1 MQGLHTQRV
10 WYGIQMEGSMK
21 SESHGREKRRQ
32 RSLLRKSMTQF
43 VVCVSVLFVLAMPI
57 FYWLTKSYYAEDMA
71 DLVEAVRA
79 GRNIPVP
86 DLEKD
91 IMVGIMI
98 QYGLITAMLGTGV
111 VLTMRFISRKLWAPF
126 DKTLDE
132 LDRFSLEKGRVPALP
147 ASDVAE
153 FNRLNDSLRQLMH
166 NSLDSYKAQK
176 EFTENASHEL
186 QTPLAIFQSK
196 LDLLLQQQ
204 ELTESQAEIIQ
215 DLYQMT
221 SRLSRLNRNL
231 LLLAKIENAQ
241 FAKTEDI
248 CLNTFIEDFLPFLE
262 SIADGLHIVKDFQ
275 RQITIKANRS
285 LLESMVNNLVV
296 NAVRH
301 NRPGGSIV
309 IGIKEKGLA
318 VSNTS
323 DEPALDAT
331 HIFNRF
337 YRPEQ
342 NQNGNGLGLAI
353 VKAVCDY
360 HGWRIAYTY
369 TEGRHCFDV
378 KF

>member
-1 MQGLHTQRV
+1 MRKET
-10 WYGIQMEGSMK
+10 WSN
-21 SESHGREKRRQ
+21 EKRKQ

-43 VVCVSVLFVLAMPI
+43 VVCVSVLFVLAMPL
-57 FYWLTKSYYAEDMA
+57 FYWLTKSYYAEDME
-71 DLVEAVRA
+71 DLVEAVQT
-79 GRNIPVP
+79 GENIPVP

-98 QYGLITAMLGTGV
+98 QYVLITAMLGIGV
-111 VLTMRFISRKLWAPF
+111 VLTMRFISRKLWIPF
-126 DKTLDE
+126 DKTLDKIE
-132 LDRFSLEKGRVPALP
+132 TFSLENGSIPMLP
-147 ASDVAE
+147 TSDVTE
-153 FNRLNDSLRQLMH
+153 FNRLNASLHRLMC
-166 NSLDSYKAQK
+166 NSIDSYKAQK

-186 QTPLAIFQSK
+186 QTPLAVFQSK

-204 ELTESQAEIIQ
+204 ELTERQAEIIQ
-215 DLYQMT
+215 DLYQMI

-248 CLNTFIEDFLPFLE
+248 SLNKFIADILPFLE
-262 SIADGLHIVKDFQ
+262 SISNGLHIVKDFQ

-285 LLESMVNNLVV
+285 LLESMLNNLVV

-301 NRPGGSIV
+301 NCADGCIILSVSENR
-309 IGIKEKGLA
+309 LT

-331 HIFNRF
+331 HVFNRF
-337 YRPEQ
+337 YRPAQ
-342 NQNGNGLGLAI
+342 NKQGNGLGLAI

-360 HGWRIAYTY
+360 HGWTVTYTY
-369 TEGRHCFDV
+369 SNRKHNFIV
-378 KF
+378 NF